1 MNRHIESFESRS
13 PRVVAKQTSALVA
26 LPVKTLEHGAYYVG
40 KLGVTTTVARWHA
53 KKQRFLFEEFNLGQQ
68 RVRSVVHATAGGP
81 EQRFFPLSRIE
92 PNNTQRLSDYAFET
106 AG

>member
-1 MNRHIESFESRS
+1 MNRLIESSELRS
-13 PRVVAKQTSALVA
+13 PRVVAKRTSALVA

-53 KKQRFLFEEFNLGQQ
+53 KKQRFLFEEFNLGRQG
-68 RVRSVVHATAGGP
+68 VRSVVHATAGGP
-81 EQRFFPLSRIE
+81 EERFFPLSRIE

>member
-1 MNRHIESFESRS
+1 MNRHIGSFEPRS
-13 PRVVAKQTSALVA
+13 PRVVANQTSAAVA
-26 LPVKTLEHGAYYVG
+26 LPIKTLAHGAYYVG

-53 KKQRFLFEEFNLGQQ
+53 KKQRFLFEEFNFGQQ
-68 RVRSVVHATAGGP
+68 RVRSVVHATASGP
-81 EQRFFPLSRIE
+81 EERFFPLSRIE